1 MLHLRK
7 PQLGHGNREGF
18 YLTGPDRLN
27 AIANCRQGEAADAI
41 EQASHRD
48 FSFWRFRL
56 VLFFSHF
63 FTPFLKNFFS
73 RPLLSAQLGK
83 AGNIFY
89 VFLLYLQKVHNLSV
103 KKGRFLRKILAKIAL
118 NRKRAGSSPPWQ
130 EKYLSVPHQKM
141 GSKKP
146 RNR

>member
-1 MLHLRK
+1 MLHLGK

-27 AIANCRQGEAADAI
+27 AITNCRQGEPADAI
-41 EQASHRD
+41 EQTSHRD
-48 FSFWRFRL
+48 FSFRLCRL

-63 FTPFLKNFFS
+63 FTPFQKNFFS
-73 RPLLSAQLGK
+73 RPCFPLNRERRR
-83 AGNIFY
+83 NIFC
-89 VFLLYLQKVHNLSV
+89 VFPVYLQKVHNLSV
-103 KKGRFLRKILAKIAL
+103 KKGRFPRKILAKIAL
-118 NRKRAGSSPPWQ
+118 KQKRAGSSPPWQ